1 LALRD
6 SFLKIDEDLCKD
18 WGREEIANMK
28 RKNPPNKSPLL
39 KTLVDAFGNGGGGGN
54 PSE

>member
-1 LALRD
+1 
-6 SFLKIDEDLCKD
+6 
-18 WGREEIANMK
+18 MK

-39 KTLVDAFGNGGGGGN
+39 KTLADAFGNGNTSQGN